1 MENQGGIDPGP
12 AFEGEDSFLRNIH
25 RLFFRP
31 KAYFEG
37 ITSPRKKGW
46 LFVFALTYGVAW
58 ALSRGD
64 ANAVS
69 GVPDATSWGE
79 HWAGIAAGGFIGMLL
94 AYFLG
99 GAWYRFRLGVCGAAQ
114 DDKDLVRRVYLS
126 SAQVVALPM
135 IVLEIVSTIR
145 FSSPAAAA
153 VLPARESIGLLVF
166 AIIIQVWSYAASYI
180 GVRTVFKV
188 RKLCAAT
195 WFLILP
201 TLFIAV
207 LIGAIYFPAAGENAP
222 SVPKADV
229 SEPLEFSGLG
239 MTFSYPGNWRVIES
253 GPSPGIMAK
262 VEIEGKGGAYF
273 LLQRVETADSAE
285 SFSIKWVESMKQT
298 LSLPTEPKAFDA
310 WGTLKGVGRRFEDR
324 SGDAPNEFRLFITP
338 VAEGQLLM
346 ICETS
351 PTAGKGGT
359 ERGFKL
365 IRRTFR
371 MTS

>member
-1 MENQGGIDPGP
+1 MENEIGTDPGP

-37 ITSPRKKGW
+37 ITSPKKKGW

-58 ALSRGD
+58 AISRGD
-64 ANAVS
+64 ANAVN
-69 GVPDATSWGE
+69 GVPAATTWAE
-79 HWAGIAAGGFIGMLL
+79 HWLRLIVGGGLGMLIT
-94 AYFLG
+94 YFLG

-114 DDKDLVRRVYLS
+114 EDKGLVRRVYLS
-126 SAQVVALPM
+126 SAQIVALPM
-135 IVLEIVSTIR
+135 IIIEIISTIR
-145 FSSPAAAA
+145 FASPDVAAD
-153 VLPARESIGLLVF
+153 LPARESIGLLVL
-166 AIIIQVWSYAASYI
+166 AILIQVWSYAASYV

-201 TLFIAV
+201 ILFIAV
-207 LIGAIYFPAAGENAP
+207 FIGALYFLAASENAP
-222 SVPKADV
+222 SVPKANV
-229 SEPLEFSGLG
+229 SDTREFSSFG

-253 GPSPGIMAK
+253 GSSPGIMAK

-273 LLQRVETADSAE
+273 LLQRIETADSAE

-298 LSLPTEPKAFDA
+298 LSLPTEPQSFDA
-310 WGTLKGVGRRFEDR
+310 WGTLKGVGSRFEDQL
-324 SGDAPNEFRLFITP
+324 GDAPGEFRLFVAP
-338 VAEGQLLM
+338 VAAGQVLM
-346 ICETS
+346 ICETF
-351 PTAGKGGT
+351 PKAVKGRI

-365 IRRTFR
+365 IRKTFR